1 MSLALLF
8 PGQGTQQPAM
18 LPWLEQQAAAA
29 PTLAAMAKHIG
40 ADWRNRLAD
49 SAWANANRVAQCL
62 ITGTAIAA
70 WQSLAELLPT
80 PGVIAGYSVG
90 ELAAFCA
97 AGVFDA
103 ETALALAD
111 DRAEAMSAGVAGQAT
126 GLLAVSGLAHD
137 LISRACERLG
147 LAIAIRL
154 AADKLIVGGQDGALT
169 AAQSEWT
176 ALGANCTRLAIAVA
190 SHTPLMAAAA
200 ASFALRLQR
209 QQMAPPLTPLV
220 CNFSAST
227 LRRPV
232 DLAAALA
239 GQIATTVRWDACM
252 DAVAERRPRCVV
264 EVGPGT
270 TLAKLWNDRHP
281 DIPARSVDEFR
292 SPLAVARWVL
302 GVLD

>member
-1 MSLALLF
+1 VSLALLF

-29 PTLAAMAKHIG
+29 PTLAAMAKLIG
-40 ADWRNRLAD
+40 ADWRDRLAEP
-49 SAWANANRVAQCL
+49 AWAGSNRVAQCL

-70 WQSLAELLPT
+70 WQSLAEMLPT

-103 ETALALAD
+103 ETALALAV
-111 DRAEAMSAGVAGQAT
+111 DRAEAMSASVAGKAT
-126 GLLAVSGLAHD
+126 SLLAVSGLNNEEVART
-137 LISRACERLG
+137 SERLG
-147 LAIAIRL
+147 LSVAIRL
-154 AADKLIVGGQDGALT
+154 AADKFIVGGLDGPLT

-176 ALGANCTRLAIAVA
+176 AQGANCTRLAIAVA

-200 ASFALRLQR
+200 ASFALQLEHL
-209 QQMAPPLTPLV
+209 PLASPQTALI

-227 LRRPV
+227 VRRPA

-239 GQIATTVRWDACM
+239 GQIATTVPWDACM
-252 DAVAERRPRCVV
+252 DTIAERRPRCVV
-264 EVGPGT
+264 EIGPGT
-270 TLAKLWNDRHP
+270 TLARLWNDRHP
-281 DIPARSVDEFR
+281 DIPARSIDEFR
-292 SPLAVARWVL
+292 SPGAVARWAL
-302 GVLD
+302 GVLE

>member
-1 MSLALLF
+1 VTLALLF

-18 LPWLEQQAAAA
+18 LPWLEQQAASA
-29 PTLAAMAKHIG
+29 PTLAAMSQLIG
-40 ADWRNRLAD
+40 ADWRSRLAD
-49 SAWANANRVAQCL
+49 RAWASANRVAQCL

-70 WQSLAELLPT
+70 WQSLAELLPK

-103 ETALALAD
+103 ATALALAV
-111 DRAEAMSAGVAGQAT
+111 DRAEAMSASVAGKAT
-126 GLLAVSGLAHD
+126 GLLAVSGLSGEEVA
-137 LISRACERLG
+137 RTCARLG

-154 AADKLIVGGQDGALT
+154 GADKHIVGGLDPALE

-176 ALGANCTRLAIAVA
+176 ANGANCTRLAIALA

-200 ASFALRLQR
+200 ASFALRLEPLQL
-209 QQMAPPLTPLV
+209 APPTTPLV
-220 CNFSAST
+220 SNFSAST

-239 GQIATTVRWDACM
+239 GQIAATVHWDACM
-252 DAVAERRPRCVV
+252 DAVAERRPRCVI

-270 TLAKLWNDRHP
+270 TLSRQWNERHT
-281 DIPARSVDEFR
+281 DIPARSADEFR
-292 SPLAVARWVL
+292 SPAALARWVQ
-302 GVLD
+302 GVLA

>member
-1 MSLALLF
+1 MTLALLF

-29 PTLAAMAKHIG
+29 PTLAAMARLIG
-40 ADWRNRLAD
+40 ADWRDRLAD
-49 SAWANANRVAQCL
+49 PAWAGSNRVAQCL

-70 WQSLAELLPT
+70 WQSLAALLPA

-103 ETALALAD
+103 DAALALATC
-111 DRAEAMSAGVAGQAT
+111 RADAMSASVAGQAT
-126 GLLAVSGLAHD
+126 GLLAVSGLSGEEVTRTCA
-137 LISRACERLG
+137 RLG

-154 AADKLIVGGQDGALT
+154 AADKHIVGGLDPALE

-176 ALGANCTRLAIAVA
+176 ADGANCTRLAIAVA

-200 ASFALRLQR
+200 ASFALRLERLQL
-209 QQMAPPLTPLV
+209 APATTPLI

-252 DAVAERRPRCVV
+252 DAVAERRPRCIV

-270 TLAKLWNDRHP
+270 TLSRQWNERHP
-281 DIPARSVDEFR
+281 DIPARSIDEFR
-292 SPLAVARWVL
+292 SAAAVARWVL